1 MEEESAELQPGQM
14 PGVGSAEMDDYDDE
28 NDKLESKP
36 GYSMEMDDEEEEQ
49 DNILDGYGQEENENE
64 HEVGSDVNLNQ
75 EETEAIIESVTS
87 GKSQSFKKLNFQA
100 FCAAISHED

>member
-36 GYSMEMDDEEEEQ
+36 GYSMEMDDEEEEEQ
-49 DNILDGYGQEENENE
+49 DNILDGYG
-64 HEVGSDVNLNQ
+64 
-75 EETEAIIESVTS
+75 
-87 GKSQSFKKLNFQA
+87 
-100 FCAAISHED
+100 